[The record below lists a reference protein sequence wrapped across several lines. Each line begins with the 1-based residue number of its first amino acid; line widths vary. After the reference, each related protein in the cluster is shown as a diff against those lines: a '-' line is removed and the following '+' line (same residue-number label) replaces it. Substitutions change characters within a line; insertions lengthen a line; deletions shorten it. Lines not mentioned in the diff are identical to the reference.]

1 MIPIFARV
9 CCLCLCHL
17 RSQSGTG
24 HASALWAVS
33 SLRDGTYEIVVHV
46 KCNPKANYSPVLSV
60 VLDRAAPVELAQHTR
75 PVEDYI
81 PGDDIS
87 VVFDELLDCQAI
99 TISAR
104 SSGGV
109 ALTGEDIIPICHDNA
124 VYFVFAPTMSVSV
137 SFS

>member
-1 MIPIFARV
+1 MN
-9 CCLCLCHL
+9 
-17 RSQSGTG
+17 
-24 HASALWAVS
+24 
-33 SLRDGTYEIVVHV
+33 SLHDGTYEIVVYI
-46 KCNPKANYSPVLSV
+46 KCELEDNYSPVITV

-75 PVEDYI
+75 PVEDYM

-99 TISAR
+99 TVSAR

-109 ALTGEDIIPICHDNA
+109 ALTGEDIIPVCHDNA

-137 SFS
+137 SYAFLISVCVDEIEESSLRVA